1 MLSLCSLDGLLLI
14 KFFDGVIISENS
26 SVDLRNLITLSVS
39 LNKSKTE
46 LIFCGV
52 LSFVILYFHIHS
64 IRWANLLL
72 MNGNEQDDMTCRN
85 LLCQRKMVMRLLVV
99 LDLYSLETVAC
110 LFVELWQWTMSRMN
124 RAISF
129 HVVLGLSYGFYLW
142 KSIALWTNIWI
153 LWHCLWLEVLLY
165 LLSVAWNLQRRW
177 KRIFSLVL
185 SERWNAL
192 YVQKMRCY
200 CNILYSSISPW
211 VSSGSWFAIKS
222 FTY

>member
-99 LDLYSLETVAC
+99 LDLYSPETVVC
-110 LFVELWQWTMSRMN
+110 LF
-124 RAISF
+124 
-129 HVVLGLSYGFYLW
+129 
-142 KSIALWTNIWI
+142 
-153 LWHCLWLEVLLY
+153 C
-165 LLSVAWNLQRRW
+165 
-177 KRIFSLVL
+177 
-185 SERWNAL
+185 
-192 YVQKMRCY
+192 
-200 CNILYSSISPW
+200 
-211 VSSGSWFAIKS
+211 
-222 FTY
+222 